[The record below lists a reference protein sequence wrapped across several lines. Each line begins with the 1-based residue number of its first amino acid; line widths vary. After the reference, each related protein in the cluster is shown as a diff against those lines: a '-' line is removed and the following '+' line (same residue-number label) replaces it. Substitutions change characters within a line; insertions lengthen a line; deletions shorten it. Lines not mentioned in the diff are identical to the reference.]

1 MNDRIPIR
9 FSALGDATRLQLIE
23 ALRNGPRSVNELA
36 EQLQLR
42 QPQTSKHLKLLL
54 DAELITVEQ
63 QANRRLYSLR
73 PEAFRELVIWSNSL
87 AQMEARMHRLD
98 AHLKQIQSNVKG
110 DGTNGE
116 GIEDF
121 DRGEDATNG
130 MDL

>member
-1 MNDRIPIR
+1 MNERMSAR

-54 DAELITVEQ
+54 DAELITVER

-73 PEAFRELVIWSNSL
+73 PEAFRELVTWSNTL
-87 AQMEARMHRLD
+87 TQMEARMHRLD
-98 AHLKQIQSNVKG
+98 EHLQRMQSSAKG
-110 DGTNGE
+110 DETNEKGT
-116 GIEDF
+116 EDI
-121 DRGEDATNG
+121 D
-130 MDL
+130 

>member
-54 DAELITVEQ
+54 DAELITVER

-110 DGTNGE
+110 DGTNE
-116 GIEDF
+116 KGIEDF
-121 DRGEDATNG
+121 D
-130 MDL
+130 